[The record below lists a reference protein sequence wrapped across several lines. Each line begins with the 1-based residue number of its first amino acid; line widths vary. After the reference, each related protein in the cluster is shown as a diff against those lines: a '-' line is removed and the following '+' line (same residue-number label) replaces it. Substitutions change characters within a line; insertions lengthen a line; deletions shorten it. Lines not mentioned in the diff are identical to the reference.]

1 MSLWAEAVFLVN
13 TVDVQLEHAHSL
25 NCMHWCQGLKSC
37 WAQSIISQG
46 PGKSKGQCALLFRT
60 DLIYTKIYI
69 KLQNTAIY
77 NLTLSI
83 LHKKM
88 YAAATL
94 LKLFHSNLL
103 KERNKHIIN

>member
-60 DLIYTKIYI
+60 DLIYKNLHKLAKYCNLQFNSFYSAQKNVCSNNTTKII
-69 KLQNTAIY
+69 SFK
-77 NLTLSI
+77 SP
-83 LHKKM
+83 
-88 YAAATL
+88 
-94 LKLFHSNLL
+94 
-103 KERNKHIIN
+103 